1 MVDKDKEFVDFSTLK
16 TLIEIEDENLFEVY
30 LCEVFKD
37 LTDRA
42 ESSKKQGIGK
52 ITFYDYMKI
61 QIFICDK
68 LFAALD
74 MDNDGFLSQRE
85 FVEGLMTLYFGTF
98 KETARVIFNIFDFD
112 RDGYITKGDIKITM
126 SYLPLKD
133 TTHKIQMESLSEIDE
148 ILNLYFKNNK
158 ALKFDAFL
166 DIVQNI
172 KSDIYL
178 QLLCFI
184 YENKPFNNENVEAYR
199 NFKKKSKTN
208 TNYNSPNKKSRPES
222 PEVKKKESVL
232 LSSPSRKSRLLP
244 ATTFLGLGLVS
255 GNEDD
260 VNIQIPNNPHKK
272 KGMNNDFNDDD
283 FGGGVIR
290 LPNTSTKEGGSILD
304 SPTKFLKKSSAGTG
318 GAFSIS
324 LNDMS
329 GKNNITNS
337 MNTLSLYAGTNQAK
351 SALNVNTSP
360 KKKGKEVFSFGDWIY
375 KITENNNLKK
385 YYLNIIG
392 KEIYYYKTDKKEELQ
407 GMHNLTGCFVKEK
420 SDDKLVDGKKLYG
433 FSIIFSN
440 KTRSYY
446 CIDKKTRE
454 TWVDSLKKAIGY
466 QTFNETYNIEGD
478 LGEGKFG
485 LVKLGVHKKTG
496 EKVAIKIIKKD
507 SMDQKDLELVRS
519 EIDIMKLCR
528 HKNIVRLLDHFENS
542 EFIFIVME
550 YLAGGDLGNFS
561 KKKKYSFTEEEV
573 AIVIYQITV
582 GIDYLHQYGVV
593 HRDLKP
599 DNIMLA
605 KPGDITHI
613 KIMDFGLSKIMG
625 PQEKVADGFGTLSFV
640 APEVLIRKPYNKEVD
655 IWSIGITLYYILT
668 GTLPFDDDQDNEEV
682 IAKKIVFSKLTFY
695 DKKWKKI
702 SELCTDFTEKALIKE
717 PEKRYKSKD
726 LLEHEWFKKMLK
738 KSFLESN

>member
-1 MVDKDKEFVDFSTLK
+1 MVEKEEFVDFKTLRK
-16 TLIEIEDENLFEVY
+16 LIEIDDENLFEVY
-30 LCEVFKD
+30 LNEIFKD

-74 MDNDGFLSQRE
+74 KDGDGFLNQSE
-85 FVEGLMTLYFGTF
+85 FVEGLMTVYFGSF
-98 KETARVIFNIFDFD
+98 KETAKVIFNILDFD
-112 RDGYITKGDIKITM
+112 KDGYINKGDIKITM

-133 TTHKIQMESLSEIDE
+133 TSHKVQMESLSEIDE
-148 ILNLYFKNNK
+148 ILDSYFKNGK
-158 ALKFDAFL
+158 TLKFDAFL
-166 DIVQNI
+166 EHVQNT

-184 YENKPFNNENVEAYR
+184 YENKPFNSENVEAYK
-199 NFKKKSKTN
+199 NFKKRGKPN
-208 TNYNSPNKKSRPES
+208 PNLNSPERKNTRGISNS
-222 PEVKKKESVL
+222 PEMKNENIL

-244 ATTFLGLGLVS
+244 ATKFLGLELN
-255 GNEDD
+255 GNNNDD
-260 VNIQIPNNPHKK
+260 EIDLQLPNNPKK
-272 KGMNNDFNDDD
+272 KGGIENYNVDEFQ
-283 FGGGVIR
+283 GVIR
-290 LPNTSTKEGGSILD
+290 LPNTSTKEGESVLD
-304 SPTKFLKKSSAGTG
+304 SPSKFLKKGSSQG

-329 GKNNITNS
+329 GNNQTIKQS
-337 MNTLSLYAGTNQAK
+337 VNTLNKYTGG
-351 SALNVNTSP
+351 TSP
-360 KKKGKEVFSFGDWIY
+360 NKKKEVYTYNDWIY

-385 YYLNIIG
+385 YYLSIIG
-392 KEIYYYKTDKKEELQ
+392 KDIYYYKSDKKEELQ
-407 GMHNLTGCFVKEK
+407 GMHNLTGCFVTDKAEEK
-420 SDDKLVDGKKLYG
+420 TIDGKKLYG

-446 CIDKKTRE
+446 SIDKKTRE
-454 TWVDSLKKAIGY
+454 IWLNALKKAIGY
-466 QTFNETYNIEGD
+466 QTFSETYDIEKD

-485 LVKLGVHKKTG
+485 LVKLGIHKKTG

-528 HKNIVRLLDHFENS
+528 HKNVVRLLDHFENS
-542 EFIFIVME
+542 EFIFIIME
-550 YLAGGDLGNFS
+550 YLAGGDLGNYC
-561 KKKKYSFTEEEV
+561 KKKKYSLTEEEV
-573 AIVIYQITV
+573 CTIIYQITV
-582 GIDYLHQYGVV
+582 AIDYLHKYGVV

-599 DNIMLA
+599 DNIMLSQ
-605 KPGDITHI
+605 PNDISSI

-702 SELCTDFTEKALIKE
+702 SESCMDFCSKALIKD
-717 PEKRYKSKD
+717 PEKRYKSKE
-726 LLEHEWFKKMLK
+726 LLTHEWFSKNIKVP
-738 KSFLESN
+738 SDDEN

>member
-1 MVDKDKEFVDFSTLK
+1 MVENIKEFVDFNTLK
-16 TLIEIEDENLFEVY
+16 NLIEIDDENLFEVY
-30 LCEVFKD
+30 LVEVFKD

-74 MDNDGFLSQRE
+74 IDNDGFLNQKE
-85 FVEGLMTLYFGTF
+85 FVEGLLTLYFGSF
-98 KETARVIFNIFDFD
+98 KETAKLMFNIFDFD
-112 RDGYITKGDIKITM
+112 KDGYINKGDIKITM

-133 TTHKIQMESLSEIDE
+133 TTHKIQMESLTEIDE
-148 ILNLYFKNNK
+148 ILELYFKTNK

-166 DIVQNI
+166 EHVQNT

-208 TNYNSPNKKSRPES
+208 TNYNSPDKKSRSES

-244 ATTFLGLGLVS
+244 ATQFLGLNLNS
-255 GNEDD
+255 NEDD
-260 VNIQIPNNPHKK
+260 INIQIPNNPHKK
-272 KGMNNDFNDDD
+272 KGMKDEFNVED

-290 LPNTSTKEGGSILD
+290 LPNTSTKEGNSILD
-304 SPTKFLKKSSAGTG
+304 SPTKFLKKTSAGTG
-318 GAFSIS
+318 TFSIS

-329 GKNNITNS
+329 GNAKQSI
-337 MNTLSLYAGTNQAK
+337 NTLSQYVGGGNQSHSTN
-351 SALNVNTSP
+351 NVNNNSP

-420 SDDKLVDGKKLYG
+420 SDDKVVEGKKLYG

-440 KTRSYY
+440 KTRSYFTL
-446 CIDKKTRE
+446 DKKTRE
-454 TWVDSLKKAIGY
+454 SWVESLKRAIGY

-550 YLAGGDLGNFS
+550 YLAGGDLGNYS
-561 KKKKYSFTEEEV
+561 KKKKYTYSEEEV
-573 AIVIYQITV
+573 AMIIYQITV

-605 KPGDITHI
+605 KPGDISHI

-695 DKKWKKI
+695 DKKWKKM
-702 SELCTDFTEKALIKE
+702 SELCTDFVEKALIKD
-717 PEKRYKSKD
+717 PEKRFKSKE
-726 LLEHEWFKKMLK
+726 LLEHDWFKKVLK
-738 KSFLESN
+738 KNFLNSDNE

>member
-1 MVDKDKEFVDFSTLK
+1 MVEKEEFVDFKVLRK
-16 TLIEIEDENLFEVY
+16 LIEIEDENLFEVY
-30 LCEVFKD
+30 LNEIFKD

-74 MDNDGFLSQRE
+74 KDGDGFLNQNE
-85 FVEGLMTLYFGTF
+85 FVEGLMTVYFGSF
-98 KETARVIFNIFDFD
+98 KDTAKVIFNILDFD
-112 RDGYITKGDIKITM
+112 KDGIIEKGDIKITM

-133 TTHKIQMESLSEIDE
+133 TSHKIQMESLSEIDE
-148 ILNLYFKNNK
+148 IIDSYFKNGK
-158 ALKFDAFL
+158 SLKFDAFL
-166 DIVQNI
+166 DHVQNT

-184 YENKPFNNENVEAYR
+184 YENKPFNSENVDAYK
-199 NFKKKSKTN
+199 NFKKKKTN
-208 TNYNSPNKKSRPES
+208 PSLSPDRKSTRGIISSPES
-222 PEVKKKESVL
+222 KNENIL

-244 ATTFLGLGLVS
+244 ATKFLGLELNSQSNTSDVGLLL
-255 GNEDD
+255 
-260 VNIQIPNNPHKK
+260 PNNPKR
-272 KGMNNDFNDDD
+272 KGGVDNYKVDD
-283 FGGGVIR
+283 FDGVIR
-290 LPNTSTKEGGSILD
+290 LPNTSTKEGESVLD
-304 SPTKFLKKSSAGTG
+304 SPSKFFKKGSSTG

-329 GKNNITNS
+329 GNTAKQSI
-337 MNTLSLYAGTNQAK
+337 NTLNKYSGG
-351 SALNVNTSP
+351 SP
-360 KKKGKEVFSFGDWIY
+360 NKKKEVYTYNDWIY

-385 YYLNIIG
+385 YYLSIIG
-392 KEIYYYKTDKKEELQ
+392 KDIYYYKTDKKEELQ
-407 GMHNLTGCFVKEK
+407 GMHNLTGCFVTDKAEEK
-420 SDDKLVDGKKLYG
+420 SIDGKKLYG
-433 FSIIFSN
+433 FSKIFSN

-446 CIDKKTRE
+446 CIEKKTRE
-454 TWVDSLKKAIGY
+454 IWVNALKKAIGY
-466 QTFNETYNIEGD
+466 QTFSETYDIEKD

-485 LVKLGVHKKTG
+485 LVKLGIHKKTA

-528 HKNIVRLLDHFENS
+528 HKNVVRLLDHFENY

-550 YLAGGDLGNFS
+550 YLAGGDLGNYC
-561 KKKKYSFTEEEV
+561 KKKKYALSEDEV
-573 AIVIYQITV
+573 CIIIYQITV
-582 GIDYLHQYGVV
+582 AIDYLHQYGVV

-599 DNIMLA
+599 DNIMLSQ
-605 KPGDITHI
+605 PGDISSI

-702 SELCTDFTEKALIKE
+702 SEACMDFCSKALIKD
-717 PEKRYKSKD
+717 PEKRYKSSE
-726 LLEHEWFKKMLK
+726 LLTHEWFKKIK
-738 KSFLESN
+738 VSSDDEN